1 LVRGTIPVRRRYAG
15 PLETEG
21 RTSVQKYECV
31 VVLRSGLPETDANA
45 ILDRFESSVNN
56 HGGEITLKDPWGTK
70 KLAYEIQKQTMG
82 DYYLYRF
89 TGDNGLVKEADRD
102 YRLDDRVLRH
112 LIVIDEE
119 WDERNRVALA
129 KRAEQRSR
137 NEGVSDGR

>member
-1 LVRGTIPVRRRYAG
+1 M
-15 PLETEG
+15 
-21 RTSVQKYECV
+21 QKYECV

-45 ILDRFESSVNN
+45 ILDRFESSVKK
-56 HGGEITLKDPWGTK
+56 HDGEITLKDPWGTK
-70 KLAYEIQKQTMG
+70 KLAYEIQKQTTG

-89 TGDNGLVKEADRD
+89 TGDSGLVQEVDRD

-137 NEGVSDGR
+137 SEGASDGR